1 MEILAMKNSFLF
13 FMYIFTSKHFDCISM
28 DHWLI
33 LREVFLHKEKYVD
46 ISNEI
51 NQCNPMEMDIGTWES
66 DT

>member
-1 MEILAMKNSFLF
+1 
-13 FMYIFTSKHFDCISM
+13 M

-33 LREVFLHKEKYVD
+33 LREVFLHKEKYTD

-51 NQCNPMEMDIGTWES
+51 KQCNPMEMDIGTWES